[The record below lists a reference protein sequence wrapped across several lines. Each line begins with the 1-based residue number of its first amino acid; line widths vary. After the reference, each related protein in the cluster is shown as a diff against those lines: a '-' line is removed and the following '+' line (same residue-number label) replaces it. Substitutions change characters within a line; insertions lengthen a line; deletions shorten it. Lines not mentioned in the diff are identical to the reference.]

1 MNRSNHPSRFTFRNA
16 LLSPALLMMM
26 AALLLL
32 AACNRN
38 SAPAGEPIVA
48 TVAPA
53 TAVPDAGATDAEEA
67 GPAAADQAADAPTPV
82 EEPAAKASA
91 EPAAE
96 PTAEPTALPT
106 ATPDVTSGN
115 VVLWHSFSGG
125 DADALGQILARLEGE
140 YPGLAVD
147 TLFVA
152 YDDLPQ
158 AYTDAVLAGGGP
170 DLVAA
175 PTWWLNEMI
184 EADAIQPLDDLLD
197 PGAAEAYWPA
207 ALANLTR
214 DGQLYGLPLSYELVS
229 LFVNRG
235 LVGEGELP
243 ATTDAMLALAQS
255 APEKGAG
262 LYANLYHL
270 YWGLPAYGAALMDD
284 QGVVVLDQGGDA
296 AGFLGWVNEMND
308 APGTFVD
315 LDYGMLIDRFKK
327 GEFAF
332 FVDGPWAIDELR
344 GALGDDLSVTLLP
357 AGPAGPAQPWL
368 SAEGVM
374 LNPTL
379 DEAQS
384 QRALLIARG
393 LTDADAGSIWAS
405 AARRLPAAQEADMGT
420 DPIVLGFQQQ
430 AATAQAIP
438 TRSEMDAVWGYAGD
452 MIVKTLNGVMTPE
465 ESVVEAASLIN
476 EENGK

>member
-1 MNRSNHPSRFTFRNA
+1 MLFPLLLA
-16 LLSPALLMMM
+16 LLT
-26 AALLLL
+26 AALLL

-38 SAPAGEPIVA
+38 SAPAGEPAVA

-53 TAVPDAGATDAEEA
+53 APDASAANAEEA
-67 GPAAADQAADAPTPV
+67 APAAADQAASAP
-82 EEPAAKASA
+82 ASA
-91 EPAAE
+91 EETSAEEAPAEATAEPAEE
-96 PTAEPTALPT
+96 PTAEAAAPPT

-125 DADALGQILARLEGE
+125 DADALGEILARLEGE
-140 YPGLAVD
+140 YPGLRVD

-184 EADAIQPLDDLLD
+184 DADVVRPLNELLD
-197 PGAAEAYWPA
+197 PGAAETYWPA

-214 DGQLYGLPLSYELVS
+214 DGQIYGLPLSYELVS
-229 LFVNRG
+229 LFVNRS
-235 LVGEGELP
+235 LVGEEELP

-270 YWGLPAYGAALMDD
+270 YWGLPAYGAALMDET
-284 QGVVVLDQGGDA
+284 GVVVLDQGEGA
-296 AGFLGWVNEMND
+296 AGFLGWLGEMND

-315 LDYGMLIDRFKK
+315 VDYGMLIDRFKK

-344 GALGDDLSVTLLP
+344 GALGDDLGVTLLP

-379 DEAQS
+379 DDAQR
-384 QRALLIARG
+384 QRALTIAQG
-393 LTDADAGSIWAS
+393 LTDADAGSLWAS
-405 AARRLPAAQEADMGT
+405 AARRLPAAQGADMGT

-438 TRSEMDAVWGYAGD
+438 TRPEMDAVWGYAGD

-465 ESVVEAASLIN
+465 EAVVEAAALIN

>member
-1 MNRSNHPSRFTFRNA
+1 MNRPSQFTFHKTI
-16 LLSPALLMMM
+16 LLTVLL
-26 AALLLL
+26 ASLLLL
-32 AACNRN
+32 TGCNRKS
-38 SAPAGEPIVA
+38 SAPASGEPSVV

-53 TAVPDAGATDAEEA
+53 DE
-67 GPAAADQAADAPTPV
+67 AADVAT
-82 EEPAAKASA
+82 EPAADTQPPAEETISEETPAEVATEPAA

-96 PTAEPTALPT
+96 ATAPPTP
-106 ATPDVTSGN
+106 TPDVTRGSIT
-115 VVLWHSFSGG
+115 LWHSFSGG
-125 DADALGQILARLEGE
+125 DADALGQILAGLEKA
-140 YPGLAVD
+140 YPGLSVD

-184 EADAIQPLDDLLD
+184 DANVVRPLDDLLD
-197 PGAAEAYWPA
+197 PETTGTYWPA

-214 DGQLYGLPLSYELVS
+214 DGQIYGLPISYELVS
-229 LFVNRG
+229 LFVNRS
-235 LVGEGELP
+235 LVNEDELP
-243 ATTDAMLALAQS
+243 ASTDALLALAQS

-270 YWGLPAYGAALMDD
+270 YWGFPAYGATLMDD
-284 QGVVVLDQGGDA
+284 QGAIVLDQTGDA
-296 AGFLGWVNEMND
+296 AGFLGWLNEIND
-308 APGTFVD
+308 APGSYVD

-344 GALGDDLSVTLLP
+344 GALGDDLGVTLLP

-379 DEAQS
+379 DDAQS
-384 QRALLIARG
+384 QRALIIAQG
-393 LTDADAGSIWAS
+393 LTDADAGSLWAS

-430 AATAQAIP
+430 AVTAQAIP
-438 TRSEMDAVWGYAGD
+438 TLSEMDAVWGYAGD
-452 MIVKTLNGVMTPE
+452 MIVKTINGVMAPE
-465 ESVVEAASLIN
+465 EAVIEAAALIN